1 MSQPKIVVRKN
12 ERSWAIEI
20 ISQVNLIADKYD
32 LVIKRAGGE
41 STISQA
47 GKNSMFPDVIL
58 YGDVELT
65 SILQG
70 WELKMPD
77 VPITDEVFVA
87 DAQRKARALGLNSC
101 VIWNFT
107 YAKFYVLDEDT
118 DSFEVVEQWENLM
131 IKNRQD
137 VITYHK
143 EWKKTLNDLVF
154 VINDFLLNHEVK
166 RVYIGD
172 VISQNAINILINE
185 NKALVAENYKA
196 MSARNAIIGATIDT
210 WWAGVKDEYSLDETD
225 KYKAYSKTII
235 LNWAS
240 RIIFAHLIKRQQNSA
255 ALINT
260 IDYDTTPSQAND
272 VFQQITERCDFYNVF
287 AGLNFNDILPD
298 QTWNTLVELSLFLK
312 NNGIVNVNQEMLQN
326 ILEKCINTSRRE
338 LNGQYPTPK
347 ILAKILAHIT
357 INDWTADCSD
367 PCCGTGTIPHEIL
380 EAKKTKCNSIADAVN
395 TTWASDKYALPL
407 QIANIS
413 MTSSDTINLANRIFQ
428 ANALGLSPGS
438 KVEIVDP
445 QDGQKLIHAV
455 PLLGAVCS
463 NLPFIPFENISA
475 EDFELIAKNL
485 PDHGLNERSD
495 LSYYIALH
503 MADMLKDD
511 GYMGIITS
519 NSWLGT
525 AAGESFYNALLE
537 KFDLK
542 QVHISGAGRWFQN
555 ADVVTTLLVLQK
567 RQANRT
573 PTNFYVWKL
582 PLELIECSADI
593 QRTIINSALLGT
605 VQDDCVLT
613 CAKYSQ
619 AEITTLRSMNLSFN
633 ALFHNVGW
641 LLNIREHLVPL
652 TSLFKVIRGS
662 RRGWDP
668 LFFPKDAP
676 RIENEFLKPAL
687 FNAKGVTK
695 LIATPDRLAFSCS
708 KTMAELAQNYPG
720 AYSWV
725 KKFETE
731 KNGTGKPLP
740 QVLKKTKEVWYEMQP
755 NEIADFFTMM
765 NPDARLFFG
774 RFNHLTFINQ
784 RLVGLRSLGN
794 GIDYELCHALL
805 NSIVMKFYIEAV
817 GFGRGLGVL
826 DINKDSIASCYM
838 LNPNILSAM
847 NKENIKR
854 LFRRI
859 VAKDITSI
867 EAELVDPDWQ
877 AFNNAVLSAYGIEA
891 YYPQIVNSL
900 VSLRKVRRAAKEKFD
915 APKTTG
921 HIVKLYETYDFPV
934 QMVADPGFDE

>member
-1 MSQPKIVVRKN
+1 MSDPKIVVRKN

-20 ISQVNLIADKYD
+20 ISQVNLIADKND
-32 LVIKRAGGE
+32 LIIKHAGGE
-41 STISQA
+41 STISQT

-58 YGDVELT
+58 YGDIELT

-77 VPITDEVFVA
+77 VSITDEVFVA

-118 DSFEVVEQWENLM
+118 DSFEVVKQWENLM

-137 VITYHK
+137 VITYRK
-143 EWKKTLNDLVF
+143 VWENNLNDLVF
-154 VINDFLLNHEVK
+154 VINDFFLTHEV
-166 RVYIGD
+166 RQVNIGD

-185 NKALVAENYKA
+185 NKTLVAENYKT

-210 WWAGVKDEYSLDETD
+210 WWSGVKDEYSLDETD

-255 ALINT
+255 VLVNN
-260 IDYDTTPSQAND
+260 IDYDTTPTQANN

-287 AGLNFNDILPD
+287 TGLRFNDILPD

-312 NNGIVNVNQEMLQN
+312 NNGIVNVDQEMLQN
-326 ILEKCINTSRRE
+326 ILEKCVNTSRRE

-367 PCCGTGTIPHEIL
+367 PCCGTGTISHEIL
-380 EAKKTKCNSIADAVN
+380 EAKKTKCSIAEAVN

-428 ANALGLSPGS
+428 ANALGLHPGS
-438 KVEIVDP
+438 KVEIVNP
-445 QDGQKLIHAV
+445 QNGLKIIHAM

-475 EDFELIAKNL
+475 EDFELISKHL

-495 LSYYIALH
+495 LSFYIALH
-503 MADMLKDD
+503 MAGMLKDD

-525 AAGESFYNALLE
+525 AAGEAFYKALLE

-567 RQANRT
+567 RQAT
-573 PTNFYVWKL
+573 KTFSNFYVWKF
-582 PLELIECSADI
+582 PLELIECSPNI
-593 QRTIINSALLGT
+593 QRTIINSALLET
-605 VQDDCVLT
+605 VLDDRVLT

-619 AEITTLRSMNLSFN
+619 VEINTLRSMNLSFN

-641 LLNIREHLVPL
+641 LLEIRQHLILL
-652 TSLFKVIRGS
+652 TSQFKVIRGS

-676 RIENEFLKPAL
+676 QIENEFLRPAL

-708 KTMAELAQNYPG
+708 KTMAQLAQDYPG

-725 KKFETE
+725 KKFESE

-740 QVLKKTKEVWYEMQP
+740 QVLKKSKEAWYEMRP
-755 NEIADFFTMM
+755 NEVADFFTMM

-774 RFNHLTFINQ
+774 RFHHLTFINQ
-784 RLVGLRSLGN
+784 RLIGLRSLGN
-794 GIDYELCHALL
+794 DMDYELCHALL
-805 NSIVMKFYIEAV
+805 NSIIMKFYIEAV

-838 LNPNILSAM
+838 LNPNTLSATH
-847 NKENIKR
+847 KAIIKR

-859 VAKDITSI
+859 VAKEITSI
-867 EAELVDPDWQ
+867 EAELADSEWQ
-877 AFNNAVLSAYGIEA
+877 AFNNAVLSAYGIEE

-900 VSLRKVRRAAKEKFD
+900 VSLRKVRMAAKEKFD
-915 APKTTG
+915 VPKTSG
-921 HIVKLYETYDFPV
+921 QKIELYETYEFPA
-934 QMVADPGFDE
+934 QMVAEPGFDQ

>member
-1 MSQPKIVVRKN
+1 M
-12 ERSWAIEI
+12 
-20 ISQVNLIADKYD
+20 ISQINLIADKYD

-41 STISQA
+41 STISQS

-77 VPITDEVFVA
+77 VPITDETFVT

-107 YAKFYVLDEDT
+107 YAKFYVLDENTDT
-118 DSFEVVEQWENLM
+118 FEVVAFWENLM

-137 VITYHK
+137 VITYRANW
-143 EWKKTLNDLVF
+143 EQTLNEMVI
-154 VINDFLLNHEVK
+154 VINEFLLNHEVK
-166 RVYIGD
+166 KVYVGD
-172 VISQNAINILINE
+172 IISQNAINILIND

-210 WWAGVKDEYSLDETD
+210 WWEGVKNEYSLDETD

-240 RIIFAHLIKRQQNSA
+240 RIIFAHLIKRKQNSA
-255 ALINT
+255 VLVND
-260 IDYDTTPSQAND
+260 IDYDTTPAQANNI
-272 VFQQITERCDFYNVF
+272 FLQITERCDFYNVF
-287 AGLNFNDILPD
+287 AGLKFNDILPN
-298 QTWNTLVELSLFLK
+298 QTWNTLVELSMFLK
-312 NNGIVNVNQEMLQN
+312 NNGIVNVDQQMLQN

-357 INDWTADCSD
+357 INDWTSDCSD

-380 EAKKTKCNSIADAVN
+380 EAKKSKCKSIAEAVN

-413 MTSSDTINLANRIFQ
+413 MTSSDTMNLANRIFQ
-428 ANALGLSPGS
+428 SNALDIHPGS
-438 KVEIVDP
+438 RVEIVDP
-445 QDGQKLIHAV
+445 QNGQKIIHAV

-463 NLPFIPFENISA
+463 NLPFISSENIST
-475 EDFELIAKNL
+475 EDLELIARYL
-485 PDHGLNERSD
+485 PNHGLNERSD

-503 MADMLKDD
+503 MSEMLKDD

-525 AAGESFYNALLE
+525 AAGVLFYNALLE
-537 KFDLK
+537 RFDLK

-567 RQANRT
+567 KQANRT
-573 PTNFYVWKL
+573 PTNFYVWKV
-582 PLELIECSADI
+582 PLELIECSPNI
-593 QRTIINSALLGT
+593 QRTIINSALLGK
-605 VQDDCVLT
+605 VQDDRVLT
-613 CAKYSQ
+613 CATYSQ
-619 AEITTLRSMNLSFN
+619 SEIDTLRSLNLSFN

-641 LLNIREHLVPL
+641 LLEIRDHLIPL
-652 TSLFKVIRGS
+652 TSQFKIIRGS

-676 RIENEFLKPAL
+676 QIENEFLKPAL

-695 LIATPDRLAFSCS
+695 LIAEPDRLAFSCS
-708 KTMAELAQNYPG
+708 KTMEQLAHNYPG

-740 QVLKKTKEVWYEMQP
+740 QVLKKPREAWYEMQP
-755 NEIADFFTMM
+755 NEVADFFTMM

-774 RFNHLTFINQ
+774 RFNNPTFINQ
-784 RLVGLRSLGN
+784 RLVGLRSL
-794 GIDYELCHALL
+794 DYDMDHELCHALL
-805 NSIVMKFYIEAV
+805 NSIIMKFYIEAV

-838 LNPNILSAM
+838 LNPDTLSA
-847 NKENIKR
+847 KDRENIKR
-854 LFRRI
+854 LFRQI
-859 VAKDITSI
+859 VAQDITSI
-867 EAELVDPDWQ
+867 EAELANPEWK

-900 VSLRKVRRAAKEKFD
+900 ISLRKVRKAVKEKFNPTQTID
-915 APKTTG
+915 FRA
-921 HIVKLYETYDFPV
+921 KLYKTYDFPT
-934 QMVADPGFDE
+934 QMVADPKIDE

>member
-1 MSQPKIVVRKN
+1 MNQPKIVVRKN

-20 ISQVNLIADKYD
+20 ISQINLIANKYD

-41 STISQA
+41 STISQD
-47 GKNSMFPDVIL
+47 GKNNMFPDVIL

-70 WELKMPD
+70 WEIKMPD
-77 VPITDEVFVA
+77 VPITDEIFIA
-87 DAQRKARALGLNSC
+87 DAQRKARALGLKSC

-107 YAKFYVLDEDT
+107 YAKFYVLNENT
-118 DSFEVVEQWENLM
+118 DSFEIVAQWENLM

-137 VITYHK
+137 VTTYHDK
-143 EWKKTLNDLVF
+143 WEKSLNDLIF
-154 VINDFLLNHEVK
+154 VINDFLQTHEVRK
-166 RVYIGD
+166 IFIGD
-172 VISQNAINILINE
+172 VISQNAINILIND

-210 WWAGVKDEYSLDETD
+210 WWIGVKDEYSMDETD

-240 RIIFAHLIKRQQNSA
+240 RIIFAHLIKRHQNSA
-255 ALINT
+255 SLVNEIN
-260 IDYDTTPSQAND
+260 YDTTPSQANSI
-272 VFQQITERCDFYNVF
+272 FQQITERCDFYNVF
-287 AGLNFNDILPD
+287 AGIKFNDILPN

-380 EAKKTKCNSIADAVN
+380 EAKKSKCKSFAEAVN

-413 MTSSDTINLANRIFQ
+413 MTSSDTMNLASRIFQ
-428 ANALGLSPGS
+428 ANALSLHPGS
-438 KVEIVDP
+438 KVEIVNP
-445 QDGQKLIHAV
+445 QDGQKITYAV

-463 NLPFIPFENISA
+463 NLPFIPFENISE
-475 EDFELIAKNL
+475 EDFELIAKHL

-503 MADMLKDD
+503 MSEMLKDD

-525 AAGESFYNALLE
+525 AAGESFYKALLE
-537 KFDLK
+537 RFDLK
-542 QVHISGAGRWFQN
+542 QVHISGAGRWFKN

-567 RQANRT
+567 KQAKST
-573 PTNFYVWKL
+573 PINFYVWKL
-582 PLELIECSADI
+582 PLELIECSLNI
-593 QRTIINSALLGT
+593 QRSIINSALLGT
-605 VQDDCVLT
+605 VQDDHVLT
-613 CAKYSQ
+613 CATYSQ
-619 AEITTLRSMNLSFN
+619 AEISTLRSLNLSFN

-641 LLNIREHLVPL
+641 LLEIRKHLIPL
-652 TSLFKVIRGS
+652 TSQFKVIRGS
-662 RRGWDP
+662 RRGWDA

-687 FNAKGVTK
+687 FNAKGVK
-695 LIATPDRLAFSCS
+695 NLIATPDRLAFSCS
-708 KTMAELAQNYPG
+708 KTMAQLASDYPG

-740 QVLKKTKEVWYEMQP
+740 QVLKKPKEAWYEMRP
-755 NEIADFFTMM
+755 NEVADFFTMM

-774 RFNHLTFINQ
+774 KFNNPTFINQ

-794 GIDYELCHALL
+794 GMDYELCHALL
-805 NSIVMKFYIEAV
+805 NSIIMKFYIEAV

-826 DINKDSIASCYM
+826 DINKDSIARCYM
-838 LNPNILSAM
+838 LNPNTLSE
-847 NKENIKR
+847 KHKDNIKL

-859 VAKDITSI
+859 VAKEITSI
-867 EAELVDPDWQ
+867 EAELADPEWQ
-877 AFNNAVLSAYGIEA
+877 EFNNAVLNAYGLEE
-891 YYPQIVNSL
+891 YYQQIVNSL

-915 APKTTG
+915 APQTTG
-921 HIVKLYETYDFPV
+921 HIVKLYETFDFPA
-934 QMVADPGFDE
+934 QMVAESGFDE